1 MRAAVVY
8 KTDGLVKRV
17 EEALKRLEV
26 EASFFTQPSEELEN
40 FDFIVSVGGD
50 GTILRILQ
58 KLKRCP
64 PIFGI
69 NTGRVGLLTHASPE
83 NFEEELRKAVEKF
96 EVGLLTHAS
105 PENFEEELRKA
116 VENFE
121 VEKFPRICCSAM
133 KDVLA
138 LNEIAVLSRRPAKM
152 IDVSVKV
159 DGVDVERIRCDGF
172 VVATQIGSTG
182 YAFSAGGP
190 VVEPYL
196 ECFVLTPIAPFRFG
210 WKPYV
215 VSMDRKIEIEAENAI
230 LVADGQKSVDFDR
243 AAIVEK
249 SEFPA
254 VFFKNENRF
263 RNLFGK
269 VKSIG

>member
-83 NFEEELRKAVEKF
+83 NFEEELRKAVEK
-96 EVGLLTHAS
+96 
-105 PENFEEELRKA
+105 
-116 VENFE
+116 FE

>member
-17 EEALKRLEV
+17 EEALKRLKV

-83 NFEEELRKAVEKF
+83 NFEEELRKAVE
-96 EVGLLTHAS
+96 
-105 PENFEEELRKA
+105 
-116 VENFE
+116 NFE

-152 IDVSVKV
+152 IDVSIKV

-196 ECFVLTPIAPFRFG
+196 ECFVLIPIAPFRFG

-230 LVADGQKSVDFDR
+230 LVADGQKSAEFDSVV
-243 AAIVEK
+243 IVEK

>member
-8 KTDGLVKRV
+8 KTDGHVKRI

-26 EASFFTQPSEELEN
+26 EVELFNQPSEELEN

-64 PIFGI
+64 PLFGI

-83 NFEEELRKAVEKF
+83 NFEVELKKAVEKF
-96 EVGLLTHAS
+96 EV
-105 PENFEEELRKA
+105 ER
-116 VENFE
+116 
-121 VEKFPRICCSAM
+121 FPRVSCSAM
-133 KDVLA
+133 PDVLA
-138 LNEIAVLSRRPAKM
+138 LNEIAVLSRKPAKM
-152 IDVSVKV
+152 IDVALRV
-159 DGVDVERIRCDGF
+159 DGVEVDRIRCDGF
-172 VVATQIGSTG
+172 IVATQIGSTG

-196 ECFVLTPIAPFRFG
+196 ECFVLIPIAPFRFG

-215 VSMDRKIEIEAENAI
+215 VSMERKIEVTAEKAVV
-230 LVADGQKSVDFDR
+230 VADGQKSVDFDGE
-243 AAIVEK
+243 ITIEK

-254 VFFKNENRF
+254 VFFKNEKRF

-269 VKSIG
+269 VRCIG